1 MTSDATVVHINV
13 IGFPSAVSMAKDPSL
28 RDQAFVVAGTG
39 RGALVLDVSPRA
51 RREGLEP
58 GMNLAVAQRRLKA
71 LIIRSPEPLDYGK
84 AHREMER
91 IVRRYAPEVEN
102 QGGGHLYLDLRG
114 TGRLFGPPADCAL
127 RIRDEI
133 VDQLGLDP
141 TIAVARNKITAK
153 VVTRTL
159 RPTGFA
165 FLQPGT
171 EQEFLSGQDLRL
183 LPGIGP
189 SLYKLLH
196 TAGIRSIGAL
206 ASLTAEE
213 GRALLGPRWQQL
225 VLAARG
231 IGADPV
237 CDSSL
242 QSPALERRLDF
253 EADVADW
260 EALRA
265 ATIGLVEDGGMDLR
279 RRRLALGRLGIT
291 VLYADGLSRSAALR
305 LRRPIALDQD
315 LILLAD
321 RVLRLAADRR
331 VRIRSL
337 EFRFADLVRDP
348 RERDLFEPELTLR
361 QERLQTAVDR
371 SRRRFGPAVLRR
383 ATELLAPPAQA
394 SVPQGPFHG

>member
-13 IGFPSAVSMAKDPSL
+13 IGFPSAVSLAKDPSL

-58 GMNLAVAQRRLKA
+58 GMNLLAAQRRLKS
-71 LIIRSPEPLDYGK
+71 LIVRPPEPLDYGK

-141 TIAVARNKITAK
+141 TVAVARNKVSAK

-171 EQEFLSGQDLRL
+171 EQEFLSGQDVRL
-183 LPGIGP
+183 LPGVGP
-189 SLYKLLH
+189 ALFKLLY

-206 ASLTAEE
+206 GSLEAEE
-213 GRALLGPRWQQL
+213 GRALLGPRWQNL

-231 IGADPV
+231 IEAEPV
-237 CDSSL
+237 YDSSL

-265 ATIGLVEDGGMDLR
+265 AAIALVEDGGMDLR
-279 RRRLALGRLGIT
+279 RRRLALGRLGMT
-291 VLYADGLSRSAALR
+291 VLYADGFRRSAGLR
-305 LRRPIALDQD
+305 VRGPIALDQD
-315 LILLAD
+315 LIPLAD
-321 RVLRLAADRR
+321 RLLRLAADRR

-337 EFRFADLVRDP
+337 ELRFTDLVRDP
-348 RERDLFEPELTLR
+348 LERDLFEPELALR

-371 SRRRFGPAVLRR
+371 TRRRFGPAALRR
-383 ATELLAPPAQA
+383 ATELLAPPAQS
-394 SVPQGPFHG
+394 SVLRADSHG

>member
-13 IGFPSAVSMAKDPSL
+13 IGFPSAVSMAKDPGL

-39 RGALVLDVSPRA
+39 RGALVLDVSPLA

-58 GMNLAVAQRRLKA
+58 GMNLAAAQRRFKA
-71 LIIRSPEPLDYGK
+71 LIVRSPEPLDYGR

-91 IVRRYAPEVEN
+91 IVRRYAPNVEN

-114 TGRLFGPPADCAL
+114 TGLLFGPPADCAL

-133 VDQLGLDP
+133 VDQLGIDP
-141 TIAVARNKITAK
+141 TVAVARNKVTAK

-165 FLQPGT
+165 FIQPGT
-171 EQEFLSGQDLRL
+171 EQEFLSGQDVRL

-189 SLYKLLH
+189 SLFKLLY

-206 ASLTAEE
+206 GSLAAEE
-213 GRALLGPRWQQL
+213 GRALLGHRWQNL
-225 VLAARG
+225 VLTARG
-231 IGADPV
+231 IEAEPV
-237 CDSSL
+237 YDSSL
-242 QSPALERRLDF
+242 QSPTLERRLDL
-253 EADVADW
+253 ETAEADW

-265 ATIGLVEDGGMDLR
+265 ATIALVEDGGMDLR
-279 RRRLALGRLGIT
+279 RRRLALGRLGMT
-291 VLYADGLSRSAALR
+291 VLYADGFHRSAGLR
-305 LRRPIALDQD
+305 VRRPIALDQD
-315 LILLAD
+315 LISLAD

-337 EFRFADLVRDP
+337 ELRFADLVRDSL
-348 RERDLFEPELTLR
+348 ERDLFEPELALR
-361 QERLQTAVDR
+361 QERLQMTVDR
-371 SRRRFGPAVLRR
+371 TRRRFGPAALRR
-383 ATELLAPPAQA
+383 ATELLAPPALA
-394 SVPQGPFHG
+394 SIPQVHSHG